1 MKQVQIVLPFDKT
14 QSVYDYLI
22 DSLDVKNIIRFN
34 ADNAHFL
41 QFRVSDETVLETVE
55 KLKARGVGVEYGFI
69 DILEL
74 KASLPREVEETK
86 EKRIAR
92 EANLAVEEIYES
104 VKGKSALTFDFIAF
118 TVFAA
123 IMSGIGLIQNNVAI
137 IVASM
142 LLAPLMGPML
152 GVALGYVVRDRDLFV
167 KGTVNELISLAISFA
182 VGIIMAF
189 AMPLL
194 YVPSVEFPTLI
205 SLVEYQM
212 SEGIMTEITRRQ
224 GFAIL
229 DVMIAIV
236 SGGAVAVSVTRGD
249 MASLVGVA
257 ISAALMP
264 PAVNVGM
271 MIALGALTG
280 SSIGVGIGFGSLAL
294 LTMNILLIDLSAIA
308 MFRVKKLT
316 AISDKSATWKAVT
329 DFRPTRTSSLYH
341 TGGEDEPSRSAG
353 QTPVAKF
360 TPAPKAE
367 TDRDSTTKE
376 TESNKEG

>member
-14 QSVYDYLI
+14 EAVYDYLI
-22 DSLDVKNIIRFN
+22 DTLDVKNVIRFN

-41 QFRVSDETVLETVE
+41 QFRVSDDTVLETVE

-69 DILEL
+69 DILDL
-74 KASLPREVEETK
+74 KASLPREAEETK

-104 VKGKSALTFDFIAF
+104 VQSGASLTFDFIAF
-118 TVFAA
+118 TIFAA
-123 IMSGIGLIQNNVAI
+123 IMSGIGLIQNNVTI

-152 GVALGYVVRDRDLFV
+152 GVALGYVVRDRSLFV

-182 VGIIMAF
+182 IGALMAIL
-189 AMPLL
+189 MPIF
-194 YVPSVEFPTLI
+194 YIGTAEFPTLM
-205 SLVEYQM
+205 SQVEYEM
-212 SEGIMTEITRRQ
+212 SQGILTEITRRS

-229 DVMIAIV
+229 DMMIAIV

-271 MIALGALTG
+271 MITLGAISG
-280 SSIGVGIGFGSLAL
+280 SAVGVGIGVGSLGL
-294 LTMNILLIDLSAIA
+294 LTMNIILIDIAAIV
-308 MFRVKKLT
+308 MFRIKKLT
-316 AISDKSATWKAVT
+316 VMADKSATWQAVT
-329 DFRPTRTSSLYH
+329 DFRPTRSTSLYH
-341 TGGEDEPSRSAG
+341 TDAEEPPKMVSSEEKAA
-353 QTPVAKF
+353 TF
-360 TPAPKAE
+360 TPAPKSAE
-367 TDRDSTTKE
+367 KKKTPSAKDEKDT
-376 TESNKEG
+376 GG